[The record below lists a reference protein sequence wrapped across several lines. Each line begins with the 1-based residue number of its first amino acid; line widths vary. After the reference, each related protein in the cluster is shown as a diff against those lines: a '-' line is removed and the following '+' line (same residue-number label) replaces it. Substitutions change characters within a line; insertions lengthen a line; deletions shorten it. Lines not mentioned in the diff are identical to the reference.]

1 MTRLDPTNSTHAW
14 SKWWFLH
21 GGGIHGAWKQR
32 QYSSIKTYALRLPQL
47 AWMAGHSHA
56 ISQTEA
62 LLDAAREL
70 LRNYEKCNQYPEN
83 VTLHER
89 QLGPL
94 RVAVE
99 ALDRA
104 KQEAEHAKP

>member
-1 MTRLDPTNSTHAW
+1 MVKRRCTSPC
-14 SKWWFLH
+14 
-21 GGGIHGAWKQR
+21 
-32 QYSSIKTYALRLPQL
+32 QL
-47 AWMAGHSHA
+47 WN
-56 ISQTEA
+56 
-62 LLDAAREL
+62 DAAREL